1 MESTGNKY
9 NSKTESFSSDCL
21 FNALLSTK
29 ATPPAD
35 LVLAPGDFTAK
46 DCFPRLTDTF
56 YAARPNFAIND
67 VPRLLGIGLWCN
79 IADGLVANDTND
91 GGTYGM
97 SLRIRWQGYTL
108 GVKTQDDIAQNVVV
122 KITEWNQIF
131 SIDSLFDASG
141 LTAGQDATR
150 LNVSIVSTM
159 TFSTITVD
167 PLFAAKRLLIRPMLL
182 VEHSRVTT

>member
-1 MESTGNKY
+1 MSENKY
-9 NSKTESFSSDCL
+9 NSKTEFFSSDAL
-21 FNALLSTK
+21 FNAVLSTK

-35 LVLAPGDFTAK
+35 LVLVPADFTAK

-56 YAARPNFAIND
+56 YAARPNMAIND
-67 VPRLLGIGLWCN
+67 VPRILGVGLWCN

-91 GGTYGM
+91 GGNYGM
-97 SLRIRWQGYTL
+97 SLRIRWQGYTG
-108 GVKTQDDIAQNVVV
+108 GVLSQADIAQNLVV
-122 KITEWNQIF
+122 KIQEWNQLY
-131 SIDSLFDASG
+131 SIDSLFPAAG
-141 LTAGQDATR
+141 LTAGQDASR

-182 VEHSRVTT
+182 VELSSVTT